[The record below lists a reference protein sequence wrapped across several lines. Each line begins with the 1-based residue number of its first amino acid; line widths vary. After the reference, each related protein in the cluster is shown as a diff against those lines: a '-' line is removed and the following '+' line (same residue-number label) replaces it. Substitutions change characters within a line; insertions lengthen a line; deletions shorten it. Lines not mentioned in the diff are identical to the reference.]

1 MNSYT
6 RDAEVLGQI
15 GQALFPQDTKLT
27 VRLPRKLADLAV
39 AAWLRPESGPSVAAT
54 AEPVERRV
62 QRQRAAYLALTGL
75 SVANTGRPEGDEVVC
90 EVDAW
95 YVGGALE
102 AADRQEMLLRLA
114 AGERPDAPRTPPQ

>member
-1 MNSYT
+1 VNSYT

-27 VRLPRKLADLAV
+27 VRLPRDLADLAV
-39 AAWLRPESGPSVAAT
+39 AAWLRDETEPPAPESA
-54 AEPVERRV
+54 ERRV
-62 QRQRAAYLALTGL
+62 LRQRAAYLALIGL

-90 EVDAW
+90 ELDAW

-102 AADRQEMLLRLA
+102 AADRQAMLLRLSL
-114 AGERPDAPRTPPQ
+114 